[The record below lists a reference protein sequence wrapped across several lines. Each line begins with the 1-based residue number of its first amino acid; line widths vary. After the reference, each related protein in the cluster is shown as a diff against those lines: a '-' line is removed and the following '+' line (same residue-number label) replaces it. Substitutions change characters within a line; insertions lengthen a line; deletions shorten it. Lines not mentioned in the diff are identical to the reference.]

1 MPWPPGPATD
11 LVGRTLAQARTGR
24 LGQPRVSENK
34 TGAGGSIGT
43 ILERLAQEL
52 EAASATGDAG
62 AAGAGVEPSPPG
74 PAAFRTMLAEQRAVF
89 EPVLR
94 QLGIRAE

>member
-1 MPWPPGPATD
+1 M
-11 LVGRTLAQARTGR
+11 AQARTER
-24 LGQPRVSENK
+24 LGQPVVSENK
-34 TGAGGSIGT
+34 AGAGGSIGT
-43 ILERLAQEL
+43 DPGALARGL
-52 EAASATGDAG
+52 EAASAPGDAG

>member
-1 MPWPPGPATD
+1 M
-11 LVGRTLAQARTGR
+11 AQARTER
-24 LGQPRVSENK
+24 LGQPVVSENK
-34 TGAGGSIGT
+34 AGAGGSIGT
-43 ILERLAQEL
+43 DPGALARGL
-52 EAASATGDAG
+52 EAASALPLTRGRLALI
-62 AAGAGVEPSPPG
+62 GVKPSPPG